1 MIRHLQIAG
10 FALAWVCALAGTLHA
25 EKSPRST
32 AQLANESDLIL
43 VGTIFALK
51 VGVERSHVE
60 TGFGN
65 YDWAIDLTIGI
76 QNIEKGQ
83 YNPDETI
90 VVRCFKIKSRKS
102 LLESIS
108 VSGNEFIPAVGQD
121 VRAHLYRKGGFW
133 RVVYPNG
140 LVPVSNDA
148 RLVDAAATPVPYRST
163 AFTYWLPL
171 ELWIFISGCWAIPIL
186 IRRLNRRFRRRHAVG

>member
-1 MIRHLQIAG
+1 MRHLQIAG
-10 FALAWVCALAGTLHA
+10 FAFAWICALAGTLQA
-25 EKSPRST
+25 EKSPRT
-32 AQLANESDLIL
+32 PAQLAKESDLIL
-43 VGTIFALK
+43 VGTILALK

-76 QNIEKGQ
+76 QRIEKGQ
-83 YNPDETI
+83 YDPAESI

-102 LLESIS
+102 LLEYIS
-108 VSGNEFIPAVGQD
+108 VSGNELVPALGQE
-121 VRAHLYRKGGFW
+121 VRAHLYRQGEIW

-140 LVPVSNDA
+140 LAPVSNHD
-148 RLVDAAATPVPYRST
+148 RLVDTAATPVPARGT

-171 ELWIFISGCWAIPIL
+171 ELWIFISGCWAVPLLVRRL
-186 IRRLNRRFRRRHAVG
+186 IRRFRQRHAAR